1 MKNKILCTLLAFVLI
16 IYSLISITY
25 GTDTNS
31 INNEENN
38 TTTSQNNEQVEN
50 AIDSLNQQKEEVEEK
65 INESNTLLEYVQT
78 EMSNTLLQIQQLDDE
93 ILKYEER
100 INELNEKVQSY
111 EQSLEILRKE
121 LEETIQE
128 YTIKDEIVR
137 ERLVAIARA
146 GEVTYLD
153 VLLKS
158 KSLPEFL
165 SNFYLIREIT
175 ETDIQLMQEVEQKK
189 NQIEEYTKKIEEEN
203 TKTMEVKAQAEQI
216 SIVLTNTKSVQE
228 GYISSLQEN
237 EKKLNEEITKY
248 KEEQTRIEL
257 IIMQISTSQNV
268 DIQYTGGPL
277 IWPVAKSGSVITS
290 NYGYREHP
298 IQGIVKIHQGIDIG
312 GVGFGAP
319 IVAVLDGVVSFAGEL
334 GSYGNC
340 VMIDHGNGITTLYA
354 HGQKI
359 LTERGKEV
367 KQGDLIMEV
376 GSTGNSTGPH
386 CHFEIRINGYTQD
399 PLKYVSAP

>member
-111 EQSLEILRKE
+111 EQSLEILKQE
-121 LEETIQE
+121 LEKTIQE
-128 YTIKDEIVR
+128 YTVKDEIVR

-399 PLKYVSAP
+399 PLLYVSAP

>member
-121 LEETIQE
+121 LEETVQE

-399 PLKYVSAP
+399 PLLYVSAP

>member
-277 IWPVAKSGSVITS
+277 IWPVAKEGSVITS

-399 PLKYVSAP
+399 PLLYVSAP

>member
-50 AIDSLNQQKEEVEEK
+50 AIDSLNQQKEEVGEK

-121 LEETIQE
+121 LEETVQE

-399 PLKYVSAP
+399 PLLYVSAP

>member
-121 LEETIQE
+121 LEETVQE

-203 TKTMEVKAQAEQI
+203 TKTREIKAQAEQI

-399 PLKYVSAP
+399 PLLYVSAP

>member
-111 EQSLEILRKE
+111 EQSLEILKQE
-121 LEETIQE
+121 LEKTIQE
-128 YTIKDEIVR
+128 YTVKDEIVR

-203 TKTMEVKAQAEQI
+203 TKTREIKAQAEQI

-399 PLKYVSAP
+399 PLLYVSAP

>member
-121 LEETIQE
+121 LEETVQE

-228 GYISSLQEN
+228 GYISSLQKKK
-237 EKKLNEEITKY
+237 KKLNEEITKY

-399 PLKYVSAP
+399 PLLYVSAP

>member
-1 MKNKILCTLLAFVLI
+1 MKNKILCPLLAFVLI

-111 EQSLEILRKE
+111 EQSLEILKQE
-121 LEETIQE
+121 LEKTIQE
-128 YTIKDEIVR
+128 YTVKDEIVR

-277 IWPVAKSGSVITS
+277 IWPVAKAGSVITS
-290 NYGYREHP
+290 SYGYREHP

-399 PLKYVSAP
+399 PLLYVSAP